1 MEPKRLRIVKAI
13 LRKKN
18 KAGVITLPIFRLYCK
33 AILIK
38 TMQYWHKSRHMVL
51 PKQACLLAGHVA
63 KPSYGCWI
71 VVKESTMFIAEYQA
85 RRMGSQG
92 SRDLKS
98 PISFGKG
105 FLKAM

>member
-1 MEPKRLRIVKAI
+1 MQPKRLQIAKAI

-18 KAGVITLPIFRLYCK
+18 KAGVIILLIFRLYCK

-38 TMQYWHKSRHMVL
+38 RIQYWHKSRHIVL
-51 PKQACLLAGHVA
+51 PNQACLLAGHVA

-71 VVKESTMFIAEYQA
+71 LVKESTMFIAEYQS
-85 RRMGSQG
+85 RRMGSQD

-98 PISFGKG
+98 PISFKKE
-105 FLKAM
+105 FVKTM